1 MNYRICIVD
10 DSKVLCT
17 HLLEKFLEFEDL
29 DIVGI
34 AHNYSDAIKQINLT
48 KPDATI
54 LDIQMPGGS
63 GIGILEYI
71 KKTRASNKVIIFT
84 NYPYPQYRQRC
95 MEAGADF
102 FFDKH
107 TEFNELF
114 NIVKRIIEEFKTQKQ
129 KQKSLENFNIE
140 NEETSKK
147 NVSENIDD

>member
-1 MNYRICIVD
+1 MNYRLFIVD
-10 DSKVLCT
+10 DSKVLCKQ
-17 HLLEKFLEFEDL
+17 LLEKFFEFEDL
-29 DIVGI
+29 DIVGV
-34 AHNYSDAIKQINLT
+34 AHNSSDAIKHITQS

-63 GIGILEYI
+63 GIGILDHI
-71 KKTRASNKVIIFT
+71 KKNQSSNKVIIFT

-114 NIVKRIIEEFKTQKQ
+114 KVVKRFIEE
-129 KQKSLENFNIE
+129 SNSR
-140 NEETSKK
+140 SK
-147 NVSENIDD
+147 NLSEKIDD

>member
-1 MNYRICIVD
+1 MSYRLFIAD
-10 DSKVLCT
+10 DSEVLCK

-29 DIVGI
+29 DIVGV
-34 AHNYSDAIKQINLT
+34 AHNFSDTIKHITLT

-63 GIGILEYI
+63 GIGILDHI
-71 KKTRASNKVIIFT
+71 KKTQSSNKVIIFT

-114 NIVKRIIEEFKTQKQ
+114 KVVKRLIEEPR
-129 KQKSLENFNIE
+129 
-140 NEETSKK
+140 SK
-147 NVSENIDD
+147 NLSENIDD